1 MLSKCQ
7 WASSGTQLLVM
18 NSNPQMTFLLDSE
31 ELLPC
36 DLKLPQCVL
45 SCFAFLQQ
53 KVVFCSVKE
62 ALEVDWGS
70 DNAAAAL
77 KRTAPDYF
85 LLQGEASAL
94 LLGAGH
100 FDACGYGC
108 RVQRFLGL
116 S

>member
-1 MLSKCQ
+1 MS
-7 WASSGTQLLVM
+7 
-18 NSNPQMTFLLDSE
+18 
-31 ELLPC
+31 
-36 DLKLPQCVL
+36 L

-70 DNAAAAL
+70 DSAAAAL

-85 LLQGEASAL
+85 LLQGEAWAPGAIPAAVAAESSGFLVCPESSSTLAGAQWPQNHVSGDEACHRAL
-94 LLGAGH
+94 
-100 FDACGYGC
+100 
-108 RVQRFLGL
+108 V